1 MSTSTND
8 DSDLSAL
15 RDDLAALKRDVAGLI
30 EHLKTGA
37 TEGAQSAAE
46 GAQNAVEHLEDGAH
60 RLCRSVAAEGE
71 REAKVVC
78 HQIEEHPLL
87 ALLIAVGV
95 GFIGGR
101 ALSR

>member
-1 MSTSTND
+1 MSTSTSG

-15 RDDLAALKRDVAGLI
+15 RDDLAALKRDVSGLI

-37 TEGAQSAAE
+37 AEGAQSAAE
-46 GAQNAVEHLEDGAH
+46 GAQSAVEHLEDGAQQLYH
-60 RLCRSVAAEGE
+60 NVAAEGQ

-78 HQIEEHPLL
+78 RQIEEHPLL
-87 ALLIAVGV
+87 ALLIAAGA

-101 ALSR
+101 VLSR